1 MSAPRHGRFGLAV
14 LALVATLMM
23 GPAVR
28 ADDKAPWL
36 ESGDDVR
43 TLRVADLDR
52 DGKDDLLAVSKSG
65 IRVWLGTENGIA
77 SAPSLVRELAA
88 STTYVDVNV
97 ATGAIH
103 ALGAGTLTTLRVGGE
118 SAAAALDEEAR
129 TALAWQPSDG
139 LALTRLALGEGVLLP
154 RPDGWAWLRDNK
166 TARRIRVEPVRTL
179 SAAGPFLED
188 DTELTVSWPE
198 VVLGTSPAAAP
209 GDADRSTLWAL
220 DERALVAE
228 GPTVRT
234 VYDLAFLEADGRR
247 TLVDLDADGRPDVVY
262 QSGTNRE
269 GQLGFFLTPKTP
281 SADAT
286 RGPSHAPARGFLRFS
301 GFALEPEFVDLDG
314 DGQLDLVLTTIEVD
328 GTNMIKAITSG
339 RVVART
345 RSFRNR
351 SAESANPFRDT
362 PDATIT
368 SEVGVRLRFNY
379 AGTIQVERSL
389 TIVTRGDYDGDGK
402 RDLAL
407 RTGDTTLRI
416 HRGLEGARWADKGQ
430 DYTIPSSA
438 EVDTVEGQPLD
449 ANGDGKDELALLY
462 LGADGA
468 PDRVRVLVPSGR

>member
-1 MSAPRHGRFGLAV
+1 MPTARRGHRRALLLMIASLLLA
-14 LALVATLMM
+14 
-23 GPAVR
+23 GPSVQ
-28 ADDKAPWL
+28 ADDAAPWL
-36 ESGDDVR
+36 DAGTEVR

-52 DGKDDLLAVSKSG
+52 DGKDDLLALSKNG
-65 IRVWLGTENGIA
+65 VRIWLGTEKGIA
-77 SAPSLVRELAA
+77 PTPNLTHALAPT
-88 STTYVDVNV
+88 TTYVDVSP

-103 ALGAGTLTTLRVGGE
+103 ALGAGTLTTLRADRE
-118 SAAAALDEEAR
+118 ATTTALDDEAR
-129 TALAWQPSDG
+129 AALAWQSSDG
-139 LALTRLALGEGVLLP
+139 FASTRLALGEGVLVP
-154 RPDGWAWLRDNK
+154 RPDGWSWLREGK
-166 TARRIRVEPVRTL
+166 PARRIRVEPVRAL

-198 VVLGTSPAAAP
+198 VVLGTAP
-209 GDADRSTLWAL
+209 SATSGDAARATLWAL

-228 GPTVRT
+228 GPETRT

-247 TLVDLDADGRPDVVY
+247 TLVDLDADGRPDVVH

-269 GQLGFFLTPKTP
+269 GQLAFFLTPQTP
-281 SADAT
+281 SSDAT

-314 DGQLDLVLTTIEVD
+314 DGRLDLVLTTIEVD

-351 SAESANPFRDT
+351 SADSTNPFRDE

-389 TIVTRGDYDGDGK
+389 TIVTSGDYDGDGK

-416 HRGLEGARWADKGQ
+416 HRGLDGARWADKGQ
-430 DYTIPSSA
+430 DFTIPSSA
-438 EVDTVEGQPLD
+438 DVDTVEGQPLD

-462 LGADGA
+462 VGADGA
-468 PDRVRVLVPSGR
+468 PDRVRVLVPSAR